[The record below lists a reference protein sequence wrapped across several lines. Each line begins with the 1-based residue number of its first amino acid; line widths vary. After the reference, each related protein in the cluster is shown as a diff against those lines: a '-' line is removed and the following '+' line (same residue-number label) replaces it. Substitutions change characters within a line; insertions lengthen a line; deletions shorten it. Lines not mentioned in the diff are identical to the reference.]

1 MPTSHPSHATRAP
14 PFHYVIPSRS
24 FAGFAAEWSDSSY
37 LVNAK
42 DYPMYDY
49 SRVKNSTHPL
59 KKPSPVPFKH
69 FKPNERRD

>member
-1 MPTSHPSHATRAP
+1 MRATGGPRARP
-14 PFHYVIPSRS
+14 PLSLCDPISRS
-24 FAGFAAEWSDSSY
+24 FAGFDAEWSDSSY